1 MAAHRQGQVERHMEV
16 YHTVLD
22 RTVVAHHR
30 MVVHMAVV
38 AVHRVVVRTVV
49 VPVHTDSNNWVAV
62 HREVVV
68 DLGHYTSVIIASF
81 PDINTGMLAI
91 CPRVVVGVIT
101 MGASNIL

>member
-1 MAAHRQGQVERHMEV
+1 
-16 YHTVLD
+16 
-22 RTVVAHHR
+22 

-38 AVHRVVVRTVV
+38 AVHRVVVRMVV

-81 PDINTGMLAI
+81 KSSHPDHKISAVQRI
-91 CPRVVVGVIT
+91 
-101 MGASNIL
+101 ASTV

>member
-1 MAAHRQGQVERHMEV
+1 MEV

-62 HREVVV
+62 RMAVVV
-68 DLGHYTSVIIASF
+68 DLGHCT
-81 PDINTGMLAI
+81 
-91 CPRVVVGVIT
+91 
-101 MGASNIL
+101 